1 MIALIDDEATWLCT
15 LKADRLLGLLP
26 TAQIAHLGDAFP
38 WAVTDADVGVAR
50 THLVGARL
58 RAIEIGRRIAELSD
72 DDTDWGGP
80 RRL

>member
-26 TAQIAHLGDAFP
+26 AAQIAHLGDSFP

-50 THLVGARL
+50 TYLVGTRL
-58 RAIEIGRRIAELSD
+58 RAIEIGRRIAELGD
-72 DDTDWGGP
+72 DGLEFSGP